1 MRDGP
6 VSAPCER
13 LIETAGAN
21 TLQLA
26 AVGRQIGWS
35 RRDLLP
41 FVQLR
46 VRGTLSSDRPALLR
60 VVRIEAE
67 RHEDRLDVEV
77 EVPSDAEGNLVML
90 DLFFEGIPYDPQG
103 EPELLTR
110 LELRRSWLRVSGPP
124 PMEMPR
130 PPVLPR
136 HSPLEIF
143 AAQKEVQ
150 REASRLAER
159 HAEWNERV
167 LRQLAS
173 AKMTAE

>member
-13 LIETAGAN
+13 LIDTRGAT

-35 RRDLLP
+35 RRDLVP
-41 FVQLR
+41 FSHVR
-46 VRGTLSSDRPALLR
+46 VRGTVSSATPALLH

-67 RHEDRLDVEV
+67 RNDDRLDIEV
-77 EVPSDAEGNLVML
+77 EVPSDEEGNLVTL
-90 DLFFEGIPYDPQG
+90 DLFFEGIPYDAGG
-103 EPELLTR
+103 EPEVLTR
-110 LELRRSWLRVSGPP
+110 LELRRSWLRVTGPP

-130 PPVLPR
+130 PPILPT

-150 REASRLAER
+150 REAKRLALR
-159 HAEWNERV
+159 HEEWNQRV
-167 LRQLAS
+167 MKKLAG
-173 AKMTAE
+173 

>member
-13 LIETAGAN
+13 LIETAGAT

-35 RRDLLP
+35 RRDLAS
-41 FVQLR
+41 FSHVR
-46 VRGTLSSDRPALLR
+46 VRGTISSETPALLR
-60 VVRIEAE
+60 VVRLEAE
-67 RHEDRLDVEV
+67 RREDRLDIEV
-77 EVPSDAEGNLVML
+77 EVPSDGEGNLVAL
-90 DLFFEGIPYDPQG
+90 DLFFEGIPRDPASQ
-103 EPELLTR
+103 PEVLTR

-130 PPVLPR
+130 PPVLPAY
-136 HSPLEIF
+136 SALEIF

-150 REASRLAER
+150 REAKRLAER
-159 HAEWNERV
+159 HEVWNQQV
-167 LRQLAS
+167 LAQLGG
-173 AKMTAE
+173 